1 MTAISLAQAAVLTRP
16 GRALPLG
23 SMLTDFQEA
32 TADASSLRR
41 IMSPRRRKNLPAGSL
56 ISSSAEAPAIRDSVA
71 SEQLSPCGRENL
83 LLGVTVLSALR
94 DGAGR

>member
-1 MTAISLAQAAVLTRP
+1 
-16 GRALPLG
+16 
-23 SMLTDFQEA
+23 MLTDFQEA

-41 IMSPRRRKNLPAGSL
+41 IMSRRRRKNLPVGSL